1 MEKMTVQ
8 TSVNADI
15 LKTWNYYTKPE
26 HITQWNFALD
36 DWHCPDA
43 ENDLK
48 IGGKLIA
55 RMEAKDGSEGF
66 SFGGTYTDVLFGK
79 RMEYLMD
86 DMRHVRVEFNDNGNN
101 NNKTD
106 IIVTFDIENENPPEM
121 QREGWQNILNNFKK
135 YIESN

>member
-26 HITQWNFALD
+26 HITQWNFAMD
-36 DWHCPDA
+36 DWHCPHA
-43 ENDLK
+43 ENDVK

-79 RMEYLMD
+79 RLEYVMD
-86 DMRHVRVEFNDNGNN
+86 DERHVYVEFVNNGHN
-101 NNKTD
+101 
-106 IIVTFDIENENPPEM
+106 IIDVVVSFDVEGEYPPEK
-121 QREGWQNILNNFKK
+121 QRDGWQSILNNFKK

>member
-1 MEKMTVQ
+1 
-8 TSVNADI
+8 
-15 LKTWNYYTKPE
+15 
-26 HITQWNFALD
+26 
-36 DWHCPDA
+36 
-43 ENDLK
+43 
-48 IGGKLIA
+48 
-55 RMEAKDGSEGF
+55 MEAKDGSEGF